1 MRIQKVINCS
11 IDNFRKIFDFM
22 KIYIHNMFC
31 IYKKKI
37 RRARKTAVENN
48 IYNTREELYKLI
60 AIWLNLCTW
69 WMTEI
74 YEFMWDTWASE
85 TIWGSLIKY
94 RWRVRMCEIKTF
106 FSKYFFLHRKKY
118 EDVVDEEWKV
128 FNKPI
133 VTSAVA

>member
-1 MRIQKVINCS
+1 
-11 IDNFRKIFDFM
+11 M

-106 FSKYFFLHRKKY
+106 FSKYFFCIGKNMKTSLMKSEKFSINLLSRQLSHNSY
-118 EDVVDEEWKV
+118 DLLDVALEVE
-128 FNKPI
+128 FC
-133 VTSAVA
+133 TS